1 MTEKPRPLTND
12 EPAGRAP
19 AQPEVDAASAA
30 LIEAFL
36 RGEGAA
42 SADWRAEP
50 LPPDHKSGFVAVIG
64 RPNVGKSTLVNALV
78 GQKVAIV
85 SPKPQTTRRRLL
97 GIRTRPDHQA
107 IFIDTPGIHDH
118 PLHRLGAQM
127 VESAVAVIPD
137 ADVILFVVDV
147 SVPPGPEDE
156 RIARL
161 LAARAGERPVFFVLN
176 KMDQLRLE
184 TAQARIE
191 SYWALLPGYADSM
204 PVSALRGTNVERL
217 MSHILDRL
225 PAGPRYY
232 PDTQVT
238 DQTERQIAA
247 ELVREAVLRY
257 TQQEVPHA
265 VAVLVEHYEERPNG
279 VLYVGATLWVE
290 KESQR
295 PILIGKGG
303 EMLKRIGAAARKEL
317 ERMVGSQVYLELW
330 VKVRPDWRNRP
341 RDLREL
347 GLEE

>member
-1 MTEKPRPLTND
+1 MTTERRPPTDD
-12 EPAGRAP
+12 EQPARAP
-19 AQPEVDAASAA
+19 AQPAVDAASAA

-36 RGEGAA
+36 QGEGVAA
-42 SADWRAEP
+42 ADWHEEP
-50 LPPDHKSGFVAVIG
+50 LPPEHKSGFVAVIG

-107 IFIDTPGIHDH
+107 IFIDTPGIHDR

-127 VESAVAVIPD
+127 VDSAVAVLPD

-147 SVPPGPEDE
+147 SAPPGPEDE

-161 LAARAGERPVFFVLN
+161 LAAKATDRPILFVLN
-176 KMDQLRLE
+176 KMDRLPLE

-191 SYWALLPGYADSM
+191 AYWALLPGYADSM

-217 MSHILDRL
+217 LSHILTYL
-225 PAGPRYY
+225 PIGPRYY
-232 PDTQVT
+232 PDTQLT

-265 VAVLVEHYEERPNG
+265 VAVLTEQYEERPNG

-303 EMLKRIGAAARKEL
+303 EMLKRIGAAARQEL

-330 VKVRPDWRNRP
+330 VKVRPDWRNRR